1 VNSLTA
7 QRNEPCEYKLLHLCL
22 HNPSPLLPR
31 VSVRANMSADKCH
44 VEGFL
49 TKNHAGSPFSK
60 DNQRRWFDT
69 TGFTVCYYRD
79 VRTP

>member
-1 VNSLTA
+1 
-7 QRNEPCEYKLLHLCL
+7 
-22 HNPSPLLPR
+22 LLPR

>member
-1 VNSLTA
+1 M
-7 QRNEPCEYKLLHLCL
+7 
-22 HNPSPLLPR
+22 PR
-31 VSVRANMSADKCH
+31 DSARAYMSADKCH

>member
-1 VNSLTA
+1 MNKNFCISVFII
-7 QRNEPCEYKLLHLCL
+7 RRY
-22 HNPSPLLPR
+22 PSPLLPR

>member
-1 VNSLTA
+1 VKINFCISA
-7 QRNEPCEYKLLHLCL
+7 DFIIR

-31 VSVRANMSADKCH
+31 VSASRANMSADKCH